1 MFNNIKRS
9 NTILLSQI
17 CNPVNTFLRTL
28 CLAKIYLHIFLC
40 FENEKLSP
48 SASAAVVSSISRVQ
62 TSLMKFQNPDH
73 QSEAMPI
80 FYSDCNWQALH
91 SLERI

>member
-17 CNPVNTFLRTL
+17 CNPVKTFLRTL

-62 TSLMKFQNPDH
+62 TSLMKFQNPDR

-80 FYSDCNWQALH
+80 FYSDCDLQADH